1 MLNYTY
7 LGNSWKSSSSEGSRD
22 MQPFLQNSQN
32 ATLVTQ
38 PDDVPKYLELLAD
51 NDDVVLRE
59 NRVTEYEVPRS
70 IHISNPNLINI
81 DKISQGLM
89 EVRSLEDSRESK
101 EFLKNGVKDRR
112 SSITSSEPSKEAIF
126 KTNMV
131 DRCKTLDTS
140 KLRNSNIRA
149 SFTGDSLMNEQLKYK
164 RNSTIER
171 RKSEMNLER
180 KDKMVIN
187 SNTNIPVSTCSNVIT
202 NDSQTVSS
210 RSNAKKPGENGDI
223 SDNSIKN
230 NNSTK
235 IQRTQSTLQS
245 GKANIPLVIN
255 SALLNLLRQT
265 PIIEDSNNSVTYTNI
280 NTDTV
285 KVNGS

>member
-1 MLNYTY
+1 MLNYTS

-32 ATLVTQ
+32 VTLVTQ
-38 PDDVPKYLELLAD
+38 SDDIPKYLELLAD
-51 NDDVVLRE
+51 SDDVVLRE

-89 EVRSLEDSRESK
+89 EVKNLEDLQESK
-101 EFLKNGVKDRR
+101 EFLKNGIKDRR

-126 KTNMV
+126 KTNMT

-149 SFTGDSLMNEQLKYK
+149 SFTGDSLMNEQQKYK

-171 RKSEMNLER
+171 RKSEMSLEG

-187 SNTNIPVSTCSNVIT
+187 SNTNISVSTRSNVIT
-202 NDSQTVSS
+202 NDSQNVSS
-210 RSNAKKPGENGDI
+210 RNNATKPDENEEI

-265 PIIEDSNNSVTYTNI
+265 PMIEDGNNSVTYTNI

-285 KVNGS
+285 RVNGS

>member
-112 SSITSSEPSKEAIF
+112 SSITSSEPSKEATF
-126 KTNMV
+126 KTNMT

-149 SFTGDSLMNEQLKYK
+149 SFTGDSLMNEQRKYK

-171 RKSEMNLER
+171 RKSEMSLER

-187 SNTNIPVSTCSNVIT
+187 SNTNIPVSTRSNVIT

-210 RSNAKKPGENGDI
+210 RSNATKPDDNGDI

-265 PIIEDSNNSVTYTNI
+265 PIIEDGNNSVTYTNI